1 MHRRCVHLAVAGV
14 ATSSGESCRS
24 SSDSASSAPC
34 SPESV
39 LSDSGGTE
47 GLPDSALASSGDRRR
62 GAEDD
67 EEEDEDDDDRRPHH
81 HRLRDDAMTI
91 GGGSPA
97 PTTSDPCFA
106 LSRLLLLQQH
116 CGGRDA
122 LPASPSDL
130 RKRDRRLVD
139 EVVAAATS
147 SRGSSRGSRS
157 SADHHQQQ
165 QQQQQ
170 VCATAVVP
178 TLAKDGRSEEAAGA
192 EQEEAEKRQDNE
204 TQPPQD
210 TVVESVVR
218 RCVNWVAS
226 RLDLHEEE
234 LGDHV
239 RHAHVDMQAR
249 DQGFYMCRW
258 QGCKVF
264 ERRSCSRQW
273 LDRHV
278 TLCHGGAK
286 PFACIVAGCGQR
298 FASQG
303 ALERHVNAHFERSL
317 SGAGPSCGSG
327 ASALSGASGAVGGLG
342 RTAGLGKEALNGDSP
357 LKLLRLR
364 KKLKCRRRASTTA
377 KHADFFDACVMEQ
390 LRHQLTEITPPE
402 SSSDAHCQDGTSVT
416 FHGTVVA
423 RRKGNEGKVNLL
435 MHWEP
440 EHVLPDSWVPESSHA
455 SEKVV
460 ALSSLSTE
468 ALRSL
473 NLWPRSV
480 PCQTSSR
487 RRKRK

>member
-1 MHRRCVHLAVAGV
+1 MNKKKQFAGNFFKIVTSVLFDLLTVTHLWSPILNSPNTSPLRSV

-192 EQEEAEKRQDNE
+192 EQE
-204 TQPPQD
+204 
-210 TVVESVVR
+210 VR
-218 RCVNWVAS
+218 TT
-226 RLDLHEEE
+226 
-234 LGDHV
+234 
-239 RHAHVDMQAR
+239 
-249 DQGFYMCRW
+249 F
-258 QGCKVF
+258 
-264 ERRSCSRQW
+264 
-273 LDRHV
+273 
-278 TLCHGGAK
+278 
-286 PFACIVAGCGQR
+286 
-298 FASQG
+298 
-303 ALERHVNAHFERSL
+303 
-317 SGAGPSCGSG
+317 G
-327 ASALSGASGAVGGLG
+327 ASTKFQDYFKCILCIGPTLG
-342 RTAGLGKEALNGDSP
+342 VFMPMPG
-357 LKLLRLR
+357 
-364 KKLKCRRRASTTA
+364 
-377 KHADFFDACVMEQ
+377 M
-390 LRHQLTEITPPE
+390 
-402 SSSDAHCQDGTSVT
+402 
-416 FHGTVVA
+416 
-423 RRKGNEGKVNLL
+423 
-435 MHWEP
+435 
-440 EHVLPDSWVPESSHA
+440 
-455 SEKVV
+455 
-460 ALSSLSTE
+460 
-468 ALRSL
+468 
-473 NLWPRSV
+473 
-480 PCQTSSR
+480 
-487 RRKRK
+487 

>member
-1 MHRRCVHLAVAGV
+1 MSSSVH
-14 ATSSGESCRS
+14 SCRWL
-24 SSDSASSAPC
+24 DC
-34 SPESV
+34 
-39 LSDSGGTE
+39 DT
-47 GLPDSALASSGDRRR
+47 
-62 GAEDD
+62 
-67 EEEDEDDDDRRPHH
+67 H
-81 HRLRDDAMTI
+81 LR
-91 GGGSPA
+91 S
-97 PTTSDPCFA
+97 
-106 LSRLLLLQQH
+106 
-116 CGGRDA
+116 
-122 LPASPSDL
+122 
-130 RKRDRRLVD
+130 
-139 EVVAAATS
+139 
-147 SRGSSRGSRS
+147 
-157 SADHHQQQ
+157 
-165 QQQQQ
+165 
-170 VCATAVVP
+170 
-178 TLAKDGRSEEAAGA
+178 
-192 EQEEAEKRQDNE
+192 
-204 TQPPQD
+204 
-210 TVVESVVR
+210 
-218 RCVNWVAS
+218 
-226 RLDLHEEE
+226 EEE

-402 SSSDAHCQDGTSVT
+402 SFSDAHCQDGTSVT